1 MKQFNRRQEDEQKK
15 PYLDRIH
22 SHPKVKKLYITNEII
37 TGIQWLVSISIF
49 FGLIMQLMGID
60 TGAGSID
67 LTAIYVSLLMSKTG
81 LVLIGILVVSIFAY
95 KMISKVLKAKLNM
108 LEDEVYYEILRSDL
122 NASESD
128 NSEKD
133 IPKVSKFIFFK
144 AFKGVQMLS
153 AFAMLGLLLYAVWP
167 YLSSVIGNNTS
178 DYDDDFIGIPTLVT
192 PSDVAFNEETST
204 LSWDS
209 VEYAGGYEV
218 NYNGSIY
225 YTTDPKLVIV
235 LASDTN
241 AFKVRAVANEG
252 EALYD
257 SEWSFPI
264 VHKENENTLSVY
276 DKVNIRLNQ
285 VAAEKNY
292 QILSIIGISWTSV
305 KQDNYDGNLQI
316 ATISKKTNTSEKKQ
330 YGVTFTF
337 EYTGATSI
345 SEILNDFNNA
355 TFKRATS
362 TVNSELIDYNSAE
375 YFIKG
380 LELGND
386 TEYKGQIKQYVDQ
399 GYSITVLQSCTLKSR
414 TSASS
419 KNMSFYFMA
428 TFKAVKGND
437 VKYFTSEIKISI
449 PNKSVDDDYNYEVF
463 VGGGTDYRN
472 AYEQTFIL
480 HDEETMPYMSYWI
493 AAYGKAE

>member
-95 KMISKVLKAKLNM
+95 KMINKVLKAKLNM

-133 IPKVSKFIFFK
+133 NPKVSKFIFFK
-144 AFKGVQMLS
+144 AFKGVQMFS

-178 DYDDDFIGIPTLVT
+178 DYDDDFIGIPTLAT

-225 YTTDPKLVIV
+225 YTTDPQLVIV

-241 AFKVRAVANEG
+241 AFKVRAMAAEND
-252 EALYD
+252 LMYD
-257 SEWSFPI
+257 SAWSFPV

-285 VAAEKNY
+285 EAEKKNY
-292 QILSIIGISWTSV
+292 QILSIIGISYASV
-305 KQDNYDGNLQI
+305 ERGEIEI
-316 ATISKKTNTSEKKQ
+316 ATVSRGTRNTDNKTYNTI
-330 YGVTFTF
+330 YRF
-337 EYTGATSI
+337 EYPGATSI
-345 SEILNDFNNA
+345 SEILNDFDNA
-355 TFKRATS
+355 TFKGTTS
-362 TVNSELIDYNSAE
+362 TVSSELIDYNSAE

-380 LELGND
+380 LELGYD
-386 TEYKGQIKQYVDQ
+386 TNEIGSKVQIKEYVDQ

-414 TSASS
+414 TSGSS
-419 KNMSFYFMA
+419 PSMSFYFMA
-428 TFKAVKGND
+428 TFKAVKEND
-437 VKYFTSEIKISI
+437 VKYFTSEIKINI
-449 PNKSVDDDYNYEVF
+449 KNRSVDDDYNYEGF
-463 VGGGTDYRN
+463 VVGGTDLRN

-493 AAYGKAE
+493 AAYDKAE

>member
-108 LEDEVYYEILRSDL
+108 LEDEVYYEILRSDS

-133 IPKVSKFIFFK
+133 TPKVSKFIFFK

-153 AFAMLGLLLYAVWP
+153 AFVMLGLLFYTVWP

-178 DYDDDFIGIPTLVT
+178 DYDDDFIGIPTLAT
-192 PSDVAFNEETST
+192 PSDVSYDDQTSM
-204 LSWDS
+204 LSWNA
-209 VEYAGGYEV
+209 VEHAGGYEI
-218 NYNGSIY
+218 NYNNNIY
-225 YTTDPKLVIV
+225 YTTDPQLAIV
-235 LASDTN
+235 LASTMN

-252 EALYD
+252 DAIYD

-264 VHKENENTLSVY
+264 VHKEDENTLSVY

-292 QILSIIGISWTSV
+292 QILSIIGISYASV
-305 KQDNYDGNLQI
+305 ERGEIEI
-316 ATISKKTNTSEKKQ
+316 ATVSRSTRNTDNKTYNTI
-330 YGVTFTF
+330 YRF
-337 EYTGATSI
+337 EYPGATSI
-345 SEILNDFNNA
+345 SEILNDFDNA
-355 TFKRATS
+355 TFKGATS

-493 AAYGKAE
+493 AAYDKAE

>member
-1 MKQFNRRQEDEQKK
+1 MAAEND
-15 PYLDRIH
+15 
-22 SHPKVKKLYITNEII
+22 
-37 TGIQWLVSISIF
+37 
-49 FGLIMQLMGID
+49 LM
-60 TGAGSID
+60 
-67 LTAIYVSLLMSKTG
+67 
-81 LVLIGILVVSIFAY
+81 
-95 KMISKVLKAKLNM
+95 
-108 LEDEVYYEILRSDL
+108 
-122 NASESD
+122 
-128 NSEKD
+128 
-133 IPKVSKFIFFK
+133 
-144 AFKGVQMLS
+144 
-153 AFAMLGLLLYAVWP
+153 
-167 YLSSVIGNNTS
+167 
-178 DYDDDFIGIPTLVT
+178 
-192 PSDVAFNEETST
+192 
-204 LSWDS
+204 
-209 VEYAGGYEV
+209 
-218 NYNGSIY
+218 
-225 YTTDPKLVIV
+225 
-235 LASDTN
+235 
-241 AFKVRAVANEG
+241 
-252 EALYD
+252 YD
-257 SEWSFPI
+257 SAWSFPI
-264 VHKENENTLSVY
+264 IVDKEDTLSVY

-292 QILSIIGISWTSV
+292 QILSIIGISYASV
-305 KQDNYDGNLQI
+305 ERGEIEI
-316 ATISKKTNTSEKKQ
+316 ATVSRSTRNTDNKTYNTI
-330 YGVTFTF
+330 YRF
-337 EYTGATSI
+337 EYPGATSI
-345 SEILNDFNNA
+345 SEILNDFDNA
-355 TFKRATS
+355 TFKGTTS

-493 AAYGKAE
+493 AAYDKAE